1 METNEI
7 RDNEEII
14 GGTTEEIVKA
24 ASHGGLSTAATVGL
38 AMIAGGLACEF
49 VVKPAVAKIKLWRAN
64 RKAICPQGVVD
75 GDFVEDFD
83 EDKKDSE
90 E

>member
-7 RDNEEII
+7 MNKEEII
-14 GGTTEEIVKA
+14 EETTEEIVKA
-24 ASHGGLSTAATVGL
+24 ASRGGLGTAAAIGL

-49 VVKPAVAKIKLWRAN
+49 VVKPAVVKIKLWRAN
-64 RKAICPQGVVD
+64 RKAICPRGVVD

-83 EDKKDSE
+83 DEKDSE